1 MRRKM
6 DHPVVGQRRPLHRRL
21 AGVAAKVD
29 VAGRGTELA
38 GTALSSSAVSRSDG
52 R

>member
-1 MRRKM
+1 M
-6 DHPVVGQRRPLHRRL
+6 DHPVVGQRPPLHRRL

-38 GTALSSSAVSRSDG
+38 GDRLEFVSRVKKRRQIAG
-52 R
+52 